1 MSTVSQKCQYALRAV
16 FELAKRYDQGPAKI
30 SEIADA
36 QAIPIR
42 FLEVI
47 LNQLKQGGFTDSRR
61 GKEGGYTLIKP
72 PRDLTVGDII
82 RFVEGPLGPVE
93 CVNAKPME
101 RCPLRGDCV
110 FLPLWERVKEAVSEI
125 YDSTTFQDLVEE
137 ERKRSEHYV
146 PQYTI

>member
-1 MSTVSQKCQYALRAV
+1 MSVSQKCQYALRAV
-16 FELAKRYDQGPAKI
+16 FELAKHYEQGPAKI

-61 GKEGGYTLIKP
+61 GKEGGYTLIRS
-72 PRDLTVGDII
+72 PRELTVGDII

-101 RCPLRGDCV
+101 RCPLRGDCI
-110 FLPLWERVKEAVSEI
+110 FLPLWERVKDAVTEI
-125 YDSTTFQDLVEE
+125 YDSATFEDLVEA
-137 ERKRSEHYV
+137 ERRKDVNYMPE
-146 PQYTI
+146 YTI

>member
-1 MSTVSQKCQYALRAV
+1 MSVSQKCQYALRAV
-16 FELAKRYDQGPAKI
+16 FELAKRYEQGPAKI
-30 SEIADA
+30 SEIAEV

-61 GKEGGYTLIKP
+61 GKEGGYFLIRHP
-72 PRDLTVGDII
+72 HNLTVGEVI

-93 CVNAKPME
+93 CVNASPLEK
-101 RCPLRGDCV
+101 CALRGECV
-110 FLPLWERVKEAVSEI
+110 FYPMWERVKIAVTEI

-137 ERKRSEHYV
+137 ERRKTETYV
-146 PQYTI
+146 PQYSI

>member
-1 MSTVSQKCQYALRAV
+1 MSVSQKCQYALRAI
-16 FELAKRYDQGPAKI
+16 FELAKRYETGPAKI
-30 SEIADA
+30 SEIAEA

-61 GKEGGYTLIKP
+61 GKEGGYFLIKN
-72 PRDLTVGDII
+72 PRELTMGHVV

-93 CVNAKPME
+93 CVNADPLNK
-101 RCPLRGDCV
+101 CPLNGECV
-110 FLPLWERVKEAVSEI
+110 FFPVWERVKDAVSEI
-125 YDSTTFQDLVEE
+125 YDGITFQDLVEA
-137 ERKRSEHYV
+137 ERRRLENYV